1 MRPCY
6 CCNKFS
12 NNKVLELE
20 LSLVN
25 SIELDN
31 KLEIY
36 KCDDCYFYYNS
47 SKNVQD
53 DYDNYY
59 KTNNN
64 YKLKEII
71 DDKDKKCADYLIKK
85 LDSNIHNIIDY
96 GAGNCILAKLL
107 SEKFNVDTYDIGE
120 SNINKKYNCIVL
132 SHVLEH
138 IYDIDSFILNLIPII
153 NDNGY
158 IYIEI
163 PNAEYYDELRNF
175 GILQEINVEHI
186 NYFSK
191 YALSKLMIKHNF
203 IPISIEDDYYLN
215 NNSKYYVI
223 RGIFKMLNNNKSFE
237 NYINNGI
244 NELELLNIPENRD
257 VYIYGCGQ
265 FLYKILNKIKEKCNI
280 INIIDDN
287 TCFINKKINN
297 IYIINFNEFEQK
309 VKSNDNVM
317 IITKIYSDLIKKK
330 LKNINK
336 KINIIPLFN

>member
-12 NNKVLELE
+12 NNKILELS

-36 KCDDCYFYYNS
+36 KCDDCYFYYNN
-47 SKNVQD
+47 SKNNQN

-107 SEKFNVDTYDIGE
+107 SDKFNVDTYDIGE
-120 SNINKKYNCIVL
+120 SNINKKYDCIIL

-138 IYDIDSFILNLIPII
+138 IYDIDNFILNLKPII

-163 PNAEYYDELRNF
+163 PNAEYYNELKNF
-175 GILQEINVEHI
+175 GTLQEINLEHI
-186 NYFSK
+186 NFFSK

-203 IPISIEDDYYLN
+203 IPISIEDDYFLN
-215 NNSKYYVI
+215 NNSTYYVI
-223 RGIFKMLNNNKSFE
+223 RGMFKILNNNKSFE
-237 NYINNGI
+237 NYINNGL
-244 NELELLNIPENRD
+244 NKLELLNIPENKD

-280 INIIDDN
+280 INIIDDSK
-287 TCFINKKINN
+287 CFINKQINN
-297 IYIINFNEFEQK
+297 INIISFNEFTQK
-309 VKSNDNVM
+309 VKSNDNV
-317 IITKIYSDLIKKK
+317 IITTKIYADLIKKK
-330 LKNINK
+330 LEKFDINTFV
-336 KINIIPLFN
+336 I

>member
-12 NNKVLELE
+12 NNKILELE
-20 LSLVN
+20 LSFVN

-36 KCDDCYFYYNS
+36 KCDDCYFYYNN
-47 SKNVQD
+47 SKNDQN

-59 KTNNN
+59 KKNNN

-71 DDKDKKCADYLIKK
+71 DDKNKRCADYLIKK

-96 GAGNCILAKLL
+96 GAGNCVLAKLL

-120 SNINKKYNCIVL
+120 SNINKKYDCVVL

-138 IYDIDSFILNLIPII
+138 IYDIDSFILNLKPII

-163 PNAEYYDELRNF
+163 PNDEYYDELRNL

-186 NYFSK
+186 NFFSI

-203 IPISIEDDYYLN
+203 IPISVEDDYFLN
-215 NNSKYYVI
+215 NN
-223 RGIFKMLNNNKSFE
+223 
-237 NYINNGI
+237 
-244 NELELLNIPENRD
+244 
-257 VYIYGCGQ
+257 
-265 FLYKILNKIKEKCNI
+265 
-280 INIIDDN
+280 
-287 TCFINKKINN
+287 
-297 IYIINFNEFEQK
+297 
-309 VKSNDNVM
+309 
-317 IITKIYSDLIKKK
+317 
-330 LKNINK
+330 
-336 KINIIPLFN
+336 